1 MNRERSKKLLN
12 RTGLAVLKRPDG
24 GVVTQRTA
32 NPLPSAHFR
41 HSWQFSPSVPR
52 TTFQGL
58 RRSSANRARDAARRA
73 ETRMRL
79 GCLSTGKPGGEAMR
93 PIERTTP

>member
-1 MNRERSKKLLN
+1 VLTRSSGSVRNGGFLPQ
-12 RTGLAVLKRPDG
+12 RPDG

-32 NPLPSAHFR
+32 NPLSTTHFR
-41 HSWQFSPSVPR
+41 DSLHVSPSVPR

-58 RRSSANRARDAARRA
+58 RRSGANRARDAARRA

-93 PIERTTP
+93 PSNRTTP